1 VTDPHIEA
9 LDAAI
14 KADHE
19 RLIAEIRAE
28 AAAAADRGDQQA
40 EQWHLE
46 RIARLEAISKP
57 WERRTA

>member
-19 RLIAEIRAE
+19 RLIADVRAE
-28 AAAAADRGDQQA
+28 AAAAAAQGDQQA
-40 EQWHLE
+40 ERRHLA
-46 RIARLEAISKP
+46 RIERLEAIPKP
-57 WERRTA
+57 WERRSA